1 MLKRLFFL
9 ASVFFLAI
17 ATIAPAA
24 SATQL
29 NPEDGLD
36 GLTEE
41 QIEKSLAEVEY
52 IFTKILVFDKETG
65 YTVKEDE
72 LEKSPYTTGQ
82 KEGMIAFANYMNKEY
97 NYANIQSN
105 TVQRCLE
112 DALNLSK
119 GALNQVQKAI
129 EKGEWLTVLGFL
141 GTIGFAISPP
151 ALFAFFLLCGAPV
164 AKIAPQEN

>member
-24 SATQL
+24 LATQL

-41 QIEKSLAEVEY
+41 QIEKSVAEVEY

-65 YTVKEDE
+65 YTVNEDE
-72 LEKSPYTTGQ
+72 LEEAPYPPAQ

-97 NYANIQSN
+97 NYTDVKISS
-105 TVQRCLE
+105 VQGCLE

-129 EKGEWLTVLGFL
+129 EKGDWLTVVGFL
-141 GTIGFAISPP
+141 GTIGLAVSPP
-151 ALFAFFLLCGAPV
+151 AVFAFFLLCGAPV
-164 AKIAPQEN
+164 AKIAQQEN

>member
-9 ASVFFLAI
+9 ASIFFLAI

-29 NPEDGLD
+29 NPENGLD

-41 QIEKSLAEVEY
+41 QIEKSVAEVEY

-65 YTVKEDE
+65 YTVNEDE
-72 LEKSPYTTGQ
+72 LEKAPYPPAQ

-97 NYANIQSN
+97 NYTDVKINS
-105 TVQRCLE
+105 VQGCLE

-129 EKGEWLTVLGFL
+129 QNGDWLTVVGFL
-141 GTIGFAISPP
+141 GTIGLAVSPP
-151 ALFAFFLLCGAPV
+151 AVFAFFLLCGAPV

>member
-1 MLKRLFFL
+1 MLKRLLFL

-24 SATQL
+24 SAAQL
-29 NPEDGLD
+29 NPKDGLD

-41 QIEKSLAEVEY
+41 QIEKSVAEVEH

-72 LEKSPYTTGQ
+72 LEKSPYPPAQ

-97 NYANIQSN
+97 NYTDAQISS
-105 TVQRCLE
+105 VQGCLE

-129 EKGEWLTVLGFL
+129 EKGEWLTFVGFL
-141 GTIGFAISPP
+141 GTIGLAISPP
-151 ALFAFFLLCGAPV
+151 AVFAFFLLCGAPV